1 MDVFKPILQRI
12 EVKSMFG
19 ALLHIKN
26 YKLFVVNMMLLGMGI
41 AITVPYLILFA
52 TNELGMTSSQYGLLL
67 ALAAISQFIMNTIV
81 ARFSDTHDINRKLI
95 IVCALFMGAVSFS
108 IYFYIHEIW
117 LFIAIY
123 AIFQGCFAPA
133 MPQMYASARE
143 SINASASRD
152 RAKFANA
159 VLRSMFSFGFLFGP
173 LIGALLLQMNG
184 YSGLFAGTIS
194 IILFTLILQVF
205 FFKDIKTKKSVSDV
219 THVEAEAPNMLRDKR
234 LFVPFAAFILL
245 HIGQW
250 MYTLNM
256 PLFVTKY
263 LKEPEGYVGGLASL
277 CAGLEVPFMVLLGV
291 LSAKLATRT
300 LLMLGGLFGGLF
312 YFSIGVFDSLVI
324 MFVGQVFLAIF
335 LAILLGLGISY
346 FQDIL
351 PDFPGYAST
360 LFANAMVIGQL
371 CGNLLGGIMSQWVG
385 LGNVFFVSALSIFI
399 GMVLIFFTK
408 DQKFTEESTVN

>member
-1 MDVFKPILQRI
+1 
-12 EVKSMFG
+12 MFS

-41 AITVPYLILFA
+41 SITVPYLILFA
-52 TNELGMTSSQYGLLL
+52 TNDLGMTSTQYGLLL

-81 ARFSDTHDINRKLI
+81 ARFSDTHNINRKVI
-95 IVCALFMGAVSFS
+95 IITALLMGAVSFS
-108 IYFYIHEIW
+108 IYFYIHEVWI
-117 LFIAIY
+117 FIVMY
-123 AIFQGCFAPA
+123 AVFQGFFAPA

-143 SINASASRD
+143 SINVSASRD

-173 LIGALLLQMNG
+173 LIGALLLGVNG
-184 YSGLFAGTIS
+184 YAGLFTGTVT
-194 IILFTLILQVF
+194 IILFTLMLQVF
-205 FFKDIKTKKSVSDV
+205 FFKDIKTKQTTTDV
-219 THVEAEAPNMLRDKR
+219 NHIEAKAPNMLHNKA
-234 LFVPFAAFILL
+234 LFVPFLAFILL

-263 LKEPEGYVGGLASL
+263 LNEAEGYVGGLASL
-277 CAGLEVPFMVLLGV
+277 CAGLEVPFMVVLGI
-291 LSAKLATRT
+291 LSAKLTTRV

-312 YFSIGVFDSLVI
+312 YFSIGVFESLVM
-324 MFVGQVFLAIF
+324 MFVGQVFLAVF

-371 CGNLLGGIMSQWVG
+371 CGNLLGGIMSHWVG
-385 LGNVFFVSALSIFI
+385 LGNVFFVSATAIFL
-399 GMVLIFFTK
+399 GMILIYFTK
-408 DQKFTEESTVN
+408 DQKFTEESME

>member
-1 MDVFKPILQRI
+1 
-12 EVKSMFG
+12 MFS

-41 AITVPYLILFA
+41 SITVPYLILFA
-52 TNELGMTSSQYGLLL
+52 TNDLGMTSTQYGLLL

-81 ARFSDTHDINRKLI
+81 ARFSDTHNINRKVI
-95 IVCALFMGAVSFS
+95 IITALLMGAVSFS

-117 LFIAIY
+117 IFIVMY
-123 AIFQGCFAPA
+123 AVFQGFFAPA

-143 SINASASRD
+143 SINVSASRD

-173 LIGALLLQMNG
+173 LIGALLLGVNG
-184 YSGLFAGTIS
+184 YAGLFTGTVT
-194 IILFTLILQVF
+194 IILFTLMLQVF
-205 FFKDIKTKKSVSDV
+205 FFKDIKTKQTTTDV
-219 THVEAEAPNMLRDKR
+219 NQVEAKAPNMLHDKA
-234 LFVPFAAFILL
+234 LLVPFLAFILL

-263 LKEPEGYVGGLASL
+263 LNEAEGYVGGLASL
-277 CAGLEVPFMVLLGV
+277 CAGLEVPFMVVLGI
-291 LSAKLATRT
+291 LSAKLTTRV

-312 YFSIGVFDSLVI
+312 YFSIGVFESLVM

-371 CGNLLGGIMSQWVG
+371 CGNLLGGIMSHWVG
-385 LGNVFFVSALSIFI
+385 LGNVFFVSAAAIFL
-399 GMVLIFFTK
+399 GMILIYFTK
-408 DQKFTEESTVN
+408 DQKFTEESME

>member
-1 MDVFKPILQRI
+1 
-12 EVKSMFG
+12 MFS

-41 AITVPYLILFA
+41 SITVPYLVLFA
-52 TNELGMTSSQYGLLL
+52 TNDLGMTSTQYGLLL

-81 ARFSDTHDINRKLI
+81 ARFSDTHNINRKVI
-95 IVCALFMGAVSFS
+95 IITALLMGAVSFS
-108 IYFYIHEIW
+108 IYFYIHEVWI
-117 LFIAIY
+117 FIVMY
-123 AIFQGCFAPA
+123 AVFQGFFAPA

-143 SINASASRD
+143 SINVSASRD

-173 LIGALLLQMNG
+173 LIGALLLGVNG
-184 YSGLFAGTIS
+184 YAGLFTGTVT
-194 IILFTLILQVF
+194 IILFTLMLQVF
-205 FFKDIKTKKSVSDV
+205 FFKDIKTKQTTTDV
-219 THVEAEAPNMLRDKR
+219 NHIEAKAPNMLHDKA
-234 LFVPFAAFILL
+234 LFVPFLAFILL

-263 LKEPEGYVGGLASL
+263 LNEAEGYVGGLASL
-277 CAGLEVPFMVLLGV
+277 CAGLEVPFMVVLGI
-291 LSAKLATRT
+291 LSAKLTTRV

-312 YFSIGVFDSLVI
+312 YFSIGVFENLVM

-371 CGNLLGGIMSQWVG
+371 CGNLLGGTMSHWVG
-385 LGNVFFVSALSIFI
+385 LGNVFFVSATAIFL
-399 GMVLIFFTK
+399 GMILIYFTK
-408 DQKFTEESTVN
+408 DQKFTEESME

>member
-1 MDVFKPILQRI
+1 
-12 EVKSMFG
+12 MFS

-41 AITVPYLILFA
+41 SITVPYLVLFA
-52 TNELGMTSSQYGLLL
+52 TNDLGMTSPQYGLLL

-81 ARFSDTHDINRKLI
+81 ARFSDTHNINRKVI
-95 IVCALFMGAVSFS
+95 IITALLMGAVSFS
-108 IYFYIHEIW
+108 IYFYIHEVWI
-117 LFIAIY
+117 FIVMY
-123 AIFQGCFAPA
+123 AVFQGFFAPA

-143 SINASASRD
+143 SINVSASRD

-173 LIGALLLQMNG
+173 LIGALLLGVNG
-184 YSGLFAGTIS
+184 YAGLFTGTVT
-194 IILFTLILQVF
+194 IILFTLMLQVF
-205 FFKDIKTKKSVSDV
+205 FFKDIKTKQTTTDV
-219 THVEAEAPNMLRDKR
+219 NHIEAKAPNMLHDKA
-234 LFVPFAAFILL
+234 LIVPFLAFILL

-263 LKEPEGYVGGLASL
+263 LNEAEGYVGGLASL
-277 CAGLEVPFMVLLGV
+277 CAGLEVPFMVVLGI
-291 LSAKLATRT
+291 LSAKLTTRV

-312 YFSIGVFDSLVI
+312 YFSIGVFENLVM

-371 CGNLLGGIMSQWVG
+371 CGNLLGGIMSHWVG
-385 LGNVFFVSALSIFI
+385 LGNVFFVSATAIFL
-399 GMVLIFFTK
+399 GMILIYFTK
-408 DQKFTEESTVN
+408 DQKFTEESME

>member
-1 MDVFKPILQRI
+1 
-12 EVKSMFG
+12 MFS

-41 AITVPYLILFA
+41 SITVPYLILFA
-52 TNELGMTSSQYGLLL
+52 TNDLGMTSTQYGLLL

-81 ARFSDTHDINRKLI
+81 ARFSDTHNINRKVI
-95 IVCALFMGAVSFS
+95 IITALLMGAVSFS
-108 IYFYIHEIW
+108 IYFYIHEVWI
-117 LFIAIY
+117 FIVMY
-123 AIFQGCFAPA
+123 AVFQGFFAPA

-143 SINASASRD
+143 SINVSASRD

-173 LIGALLLQMNG
+173 LIGALLLGVNG
-184 YSGLFAGTIS
+184 YAGLFTGTVT
-194 IILFTLILQVF
+194 IILFTLMLQVF
-205 FFKDIKTKKSVSDV
+205 FFKDIKTKQTTTDV
-219 THVEAEAPNMLRDKR
+219 NHIEAKAPNMLHNKA
-234 LFVPFAAFILL
+234 LFVPFLAFILL

-263 LKEPEGYVGGLASL
+263 LNEAEGYVGGLASL
-277 CAGLEVPFMVLLGV
+277 CAGLEVPFMVVLGI
-291 LSAKLATRT
+291 LSAKLTTRV

-312 YFSIGVFDSLVI
+312 YFSIGVFESLVM
-324 MFVGQVFLAIF
+324 MFVGQVFLAVF

-371 CGNLLGGIMSQWVG
+371 CGNLLGGIMSHWVG
-385 LGNVFFVSALSIFI
+385 LGNVFFVSAIAIFL
-399 GMVLIFFTK
+399 GMILIYFTK
-408 DQKFTEESTVN
+408 DQKFTEESME

>member
-1 MDVFKPILQRI
+1 
-12 EVKSMFG
+12 MFS

-41 AITVPYLILFA
+41 SITVPYLVLFA
-52 TNELGMTSSQYGLLL
+52 TNDLGMTSTQYGLLL

-81 ARFSDTHDINRKLI
+81 ARFSDTHNINRKVI
-95 IVCALFMGAVSFS
+95 IITALLMGAVSFS
-108 IYFYIHEIW
+108 IYFYIHEVWI
-117 LFIAIY
+117 FIVMY
-123 AIFQGCFAPA
+123 AVFQGFFAPA

-143 SINASASRD
+143 SINVSASRD

-173 LIGALLLQMNG
+173 LIGALLLGVNG
-184 YSGLFAGTIS
+184 YAGLFTGTVT
-194 IILFTLILQVF
+194 IILFTLMLQVF
-205 FFKDIKTKKSVSDV
+205 FFKDIKTKQTTTDV
-219 THVEAEAPNMLRDKR
+219 NHIEAKAPNMLHDKA
-234 LFVPFAAFILL
+234 LFVPFSAFILL

-263 LKEPEGYVGGLASL
+263 LNEAEGYVGGLASL
-277 CAGLEVPFMVLLGV
+277 CAGLEVPFMVVLGI
-291 LSAKLATRT
+291 LSAKLTTRV

-312 YFSIGVFDSLVI
+312 YFSIGVFENLVM

-371 CGNLLGGIMSQWVG
+371 CGNLLGGIMSHWVG
-385 LGNVFFVSALSIFI
+385 LGNVFFVSATAIFL
-399 GMVLIFFTK
+399 GMILIYFTK
-408 DQKFTEESTVN
+408 DQKFTEESME

>member
-1 MDVFKPILQRI
+1 
-12 EVKSMFG
+12 MFS

-41 AITVPYLILFA
+41 SITVPYLILFA
-52 TNELGMTSSQYGLLL
+52 TNDLGMTSTQYGLLL

-81 ARFSDTHDINRKLI
+81 ARFSDTHNINRKVI
-95 IVCALFMGAVSFS
+95 IITALLMGAISFS

-117 LFIAIY
+117 IFIVMY
-123 AIFQGCFAPA
+123 ALFQGFFAPA

-143 SINASASRD
+143 SINVSASRD

-173 LIGALLLQMNG
+173 LIGALLLGVNG
-184 YSGLFAGTIS
+184 YAGLFTGTVA
-194 IILFTLILQVF
+194 IILFTLMLQIF
-205 FFKDIKTKKSVSDV
+205 FFKDIKTKQTATDV
-219 THVEAEAPNMLRDKR
+219 NHVEAKAPNMLHDKA
-234 LFVPFAAFILL
+234 LFVPFLAFILL

-263 LKEPEGYVGGLASL
+263 LNEAEGYVGGLASL
-277 CAGLEVPFMVLLGV
+277 CAGLEVPFMVVLGV
-291 LSAKLATRT
+291 LSAKLTTRV

-312 YFSIGVFDSLVI
+312 YFSIGVFESLVM

-371 CGNLLGGIMSQWVG
+371 CGNLLGGIMSHWVG
-385 LGNVFFVSALSIFI
+385 LGNVFFVSAIAIFL
-399 GMVLIFFTK
+399 GMILIYFTK
-408 DQKFTEESTVN
+408 DQKFTEESME